1 VSRYLAH
8 GTTVMQSKR
17 MEMMALVEDVVPFMS
32 QSLAKSEDKMSSKNK
47 MNGMCQSGSLE
58 TNNTKR
64 MMPG

>member
-1 VSRYLAH
+1 
-8 GTTVMQSKR
+8 MQSKR